1 MMKKSIKRMMA
12 GVALLSTLAFSATA
26 LAATVTVNSDGPNTG
41 QTALQIFQ
49 QYFGPNPVDG
59 PTDSTHIFETTSSGI
74 GNVFQF
80 HLNNSGDYDGSNTDR
95 QRVEL
100 KGYNPSPSNVV
111 AKQGETITYNWRF
124 KVMNDFGQSS
134 FCHIFQIK
142 AQNGTE
148 DADPILTF
156 SLDANNLTFRHSP
169 VGPLTTLAQ
178 TSKSN
183 IIGKWVEA
191 TVKFTASD
199 TGSLSM
205 TLKDVSSGNTL
216 MSYSGTKD
224 MWRSDAD
231 IVRPKWGL
239 YRKITT
245 GMPTADIQFA
255 NFQITK

>member
-1 MMKKSIKRMMA
+1 MKKSFKRMMA
-12 GVALLSTLAFSATA
+12 GVALLSTFAFSATA
-26 LAATVTVNSDGPNTG
+26 LAGTVTMNSDGPNTG
-41 QTALQIFQ
+41 KSALEIFQ
-49 QYFGPNPVDG
+49 QYFGPSPVDG
-59 PTDSTHIFETTSSGI
+59 PTDSEHIRETTSSSI

-80 HLNNSGDYDGSNTDR
+80 HLNDSGDYDGSNTDR

-100 KGYNPSPSNVV
+100 KGYNKSPDNVV
-111 AKQGETITYNWRF
+111 GKQGETVTYKWRF
-124 KVMNDFGQSS
+124 RVMNDFGQSS

-156 SLDANNLTFRHSP
+156 SLDANDLTFRHSP
-169 VGPLTTLAQ
+169 NGPLSTLAQ

-183 IIGKWVEA
+183 IVGKWVEA
-191 TVKFTASD
+191 TVKFQASD
-199 TGSLSM
+199 SGSLSM
-205 TLKDVSSGNTL
+205 TLTDVTSGNTL

-224 MWRSDAD
+224 MWRSGAD

-239 YRKITT
+239 YRKITS

-255 NFQITK
+255 NFQVIK